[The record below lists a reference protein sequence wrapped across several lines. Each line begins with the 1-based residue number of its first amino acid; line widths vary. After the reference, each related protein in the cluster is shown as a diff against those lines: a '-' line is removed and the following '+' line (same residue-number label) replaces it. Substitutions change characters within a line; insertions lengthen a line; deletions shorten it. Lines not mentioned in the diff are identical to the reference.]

1 MAFIV
6 GAQLEGRCVLG
17 DGQPSAFGRTS
28 GGFDGCKLTSSEKV
42 YFGTD
47 LVDWVLFPSDS
58 FILILCC

>member
-1 MAFIV
+1 MKGGMF
-6 GAQLEGRCVLG
+6 LEMW
-17 DGQPSAFGRTS
+17 QPSAFGRTS

-58 FILILCC
+58 FTFFLCC